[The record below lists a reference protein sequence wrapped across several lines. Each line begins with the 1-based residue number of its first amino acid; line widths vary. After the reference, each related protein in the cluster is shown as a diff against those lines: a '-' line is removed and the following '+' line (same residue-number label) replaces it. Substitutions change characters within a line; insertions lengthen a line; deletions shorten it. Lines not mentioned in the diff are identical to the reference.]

1 MKGPN
6 VKLQD
11 IRQRIEFVYGALV
24 PKDQHEIYEQVKRL
38 MLVENS
44 LNAKD
49 MGCSAY
55 RVRMA
60 IDVLLDQKTVV
71 TNMSPNGS

>member
-1 MKGPN
+1 M
-6 VKLQD
+6 KLQD
-11 IRQRIEFVYGALV
+11 IRQRIEFVYGSLV
-24 PKDQHEIYEQVKRL
+24 PKDQHEIYEQVKSL